1 MHVFNKCKLILITL
15 LYTIIFTEWIV
26 QELTFMGFDGCK
38 SSAGV
43 TSSSTDSASGVLT
56 EKNDGNKKMKKK
68 NKKNLTTTTTKILYW
83 PLIKSLNWPGRLIIL
98 EIKLLVRNSIDW
110 FSLTVLVPTGI
121 LFMNEL
127 VWL

>member
-1 MHVFNKCKLILITL
+1 MFNKCKLILIIL

-68 NKKNLTTTTTKILYW
+68 KQKKLNNNNNKNSLLATNQ
-83 PLIKSLNWPGRLIIL
+83 KS
-98 EIKLLVRNSIDW
+98 
-110 FSLTVLVPTGI
+110 
-121 LFMNEL
+121 EL
-127 VWL
+127 AR